1 MSYIN
6 DALKKAQT
14 EKDSRYVNYGHIIC
28 ASVPKRDFIRGKW
41 PLVFMCFAVLLI
53 AACLSLYYWIDS
65 IPSATKTKANN
76 SVRRTVTPAPVSI
89 PAPVPLPDPADLYR
103 KALDAQK
110 KDQMIEAERI
120 YLEILRQRSSHS
132 GALNNLG
139 VIYMKQNRMVDAVR
153 MFNQAI
159 NSNEANADPYYNLA
173 CIHAQKNEKAESLK
187 YLKKAVAINPLARL
201 WAKEDK
207 DFQNIKGLPEFKKTL
222 K

>member
-14 EKDSRYVNYGHIIC
+14 EKDSRYANYGDIIR
-28 ASVPKRDFIRGKW
+28 ASAPKSDFIRGKW

-53 AACLSLYYWIDS
+53 SACLSLYYWTDS
-65 IPSATKTKANN
+65 IPSATKAQKV
-76 SVRRTVTPAPVSI
+76 SVRRTVTPTPVSI
-89 PAPVPLPDPADLYR
+89 PAPLPDPADLYR

-110 KDQMIEAERI
+110 KDQMIAAERI

-139 VIYMKQNRMVDAVR
+139 VIYMKQNRMVDAAR

-187 YLKKAVAINPLARL
+187 YLKKAVAINPLAKV

-207 DFQNIKGLPEFKKTL
+207 DFQNIKALPEVKKIL